1 MQPVSNM
8 EEKTITKRKIRNDII
23 LILSLLLIAVIGIV
37 YLFCFKS
44 AGDTVKVTVDGKIY
58 GTYALNKNIAVDIYS
73 GVDDK
78 YLNRLVIKDGKAY
91 MEYATCP
98 DGICV
103 KHRAIFR
110 DGESIVCLPQK
121 VVITVITN
129 GTDDPDI
136 VV

>member
-1 MQPVSNM
+1 M

-23 LILSLLLIAVIGIV
+23 LICSLLLIAVIGMV

-73 GVDDK
+73 GVGDK

-98 DGICV
+98 DVYASSTGRFSAMEKALCV
-103 KHRAIFR
+103 FR
-110 DGESIVCLPQK
+110 K
-121 VVITVITN
+121 K
-129 GTDDPDI
+129 
-136 VV
+136 

>member
-1 MQPVSNM
+1 M
-8 EEKTITKRKIRNDII
+8 EEKTAKKRKIRNDII
-23 LILSLLLIAVIGIV
+23 LICSLLLVATIGIV

-58 GTYALNKNIAVDIYS
+58 GTYSLNQNITVDIYS
-73 GVDDK
+73 GEDNAC
-78 YLNRLVIKDGKAY
+78 LNRLIIKDGKAY
-91 MEYATCP
+91 MEQATCP

-103 KHRAIFR
+103 QHKPIFR

-121 VVITVITN
+121 VVLTVVTN
-129 GTDDPDI
+129 NTDEPDI